1 VIFRNGS
8 PEKAKY
14 QQLMIQIKE
23 HMEQP
28 WNGAMIWPK
37 KGNGEY
43 DEWGKPSNRAVDFTM
58 T

>member
-37 KGNGEY
+37 QGNGEY
-43 DEWGKPSNRAVDFTM
+43 DEWGKPSNRAVDFAM